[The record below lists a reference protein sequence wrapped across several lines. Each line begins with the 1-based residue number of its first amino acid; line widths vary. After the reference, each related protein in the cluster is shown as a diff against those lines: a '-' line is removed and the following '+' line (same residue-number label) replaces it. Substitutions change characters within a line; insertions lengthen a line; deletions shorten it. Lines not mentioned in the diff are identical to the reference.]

1 VITQEDMMKVQEI
14 TELHDEAFWHLHKFD
29 GHAKSSDGYVG
40 FDISFGTVWDRQE
53 GPVTPRVG
61 VRIYSYVVAS
71 STPSY
76 PNFGER
82 SHWFETLDEAL
93 VVMREWHAKAMSY
106 NPTQEELQEIDDFA
120 LEMWDIIKDKVTII
134 DVSKEEDELRS

>member
-1 VITQEDMMKVQEI
+1 MITQEDMMKVQELI
-14 TELHDEAFWHLHKFD
+14 ELHDEAFWHLHQFD
-29 GHAKSSDGYVG
+29 GHAKISDGYVG

-53 GPVTPRVG
+53 KSVAPRVG

-82 SHWFETLDEAL
+82 DHWFENLDEAL
-93 VVMREWHAKAMSY
+93 SVMRDWHAKAMSY
-106 NPTQEELQEIDDFA
+106 NPTQVELDEIDNFS

-134 DVSKEEDELRS
+134 DATPEEEK

>member
-1 VITQEDMMKVQEI
+1 MITQEDMMKVQEI

>member
-1 VITQEDMMKVQEI
+1 MITQEDMMKVQEI
-14 TELHDEAFWHLHKFD
+14 TELHDEAFWHLHQFD

-93 VVMREWHAKAMSY
+93 LVMREWHAQAMSY
-106 NPTQEELQEIDDFA
+106 NPTDEELKEIDDFA
-120 LEMWDIIKDKVTII
+120 LEMWDVIKDKVTII
-134 DVSKEEDELRS
+134 EVTPEEEEK